1 MPNMITVSN
10 IADRKASSQRAVMS
24 TTGYAYAV
32 ATDKDTIQI
41 QLHPALF
48 IRQYL
53 TTSPEAKYLCTNRP
67 ISPSTK
73 P

>member
-1 MPNMITVSN
+1 M
-10 IADRKASSQRAVMS
+10 MS